1 MQTAKANSKSKQSG
15 KTAVRT
21 PAVSEAVA
29 AQAQDPVAAGS
40 PDMKP
45 AEPQATDIGAVN
57 PVAETSP
64 VEQPA
69 VHPETDVRL
78 LDLNKI
84 VNSTYNPR
92 KNFREETLLEL
103 AESIR
108 QSGVLQPICVRPRDE
123 GFEIVYGE
131 RRYWAAAMANLK
143 FIPALVRDLSDAE
156 AEDAAITE
164 NLQREDVR
172 PREEAAAYKRALQSG
187 RHTIESLVGKFGKSE
202 AYIRSRLKLCELID
216 ALAGMLDKEEI
227 SVGVATEIAKYPADI
242 QQEVY
247 NDHFAEGCYSS
258 WKTARIKEI
267 ARRLYERYMTK
278 LESYNFD
285 KTECLSCQHN
295 TANQVLFKDECTGGC
310 AGCQNRECMIRKN
323 NEFLVQKAV
332 KLLKDD
338 PRTTL
343 ATGGETP
350 AAVQEALEQE
360 GYHVEEL
367 EYSVYHYDK
376 GPQMPDAPQAEEF
389 ESEEEFSEAQEE
401 YEAEMAAFAEETQ
414 QLEFDI
420 SEGRVRKYAVIG
432 NLDIE
437 IRYEEIED
445 EEREVTVNE
454 GQDDEHKV
462 FVTVVPPSPLEGLMQ
477 QDRRNREIC
486 YEHITTDMKRV
497 FLDVKV
503 ANKPLQK
510 EEQQMFYYAVMQ
522 RVMSDSKLRQCGF
535 RPKEG
540 SYLTDREQ
548 FAAAG
553 RITVKQQA
561 ALVRA
566 FLVDYF
572 RSAAPEYGCTD
583 ETLLTGMMCRFA
595 DMNFTEQ
602 SQKVQ
607 QEYLQ
612 VYERRK
618 ARLQEQID
626 ALQAKAESEELAV
639 SMQEAPDVEPEEL
652 PDLLPDETPD
662 AEPSPEPLIIPMDP
676 DIEPDTRMPEE
687 MKAAA

>member
-1 MQTAKANSKSKQSG
+1 MQTMKSDSKSKKSG
-15 KTAVRT
+15 KGAAAAVI
-21 PAVSEAVA
+21 V
-29 AQAQDPVAAGS
+29 PVAVTPETQGQTS
-40 PDMKP
+40 
-45 AEPQATDIGAVN
+45 
-57 PVAETSP
+57 AETAATQDSGAEVQASVAPTVP
-64 VEQPA
+64 VQQEEPLVQ
-69 VHPETDVRL
+69 L

-92 KNFREETLLEL
+92 KDFREETLLEL
-103 AESIR
+103 SESIR
-108 QSGVLQPICVRPRDE
+108 QSGVLQPICVRPKDE

-131 RRYWAAAMANLK
+131 RRYWAAAMAGLK
-143 FIPALVRDLSDAE
+143 YIPALVRELTDAE

-164 NLQREDVR
+164 NLQREDVK
-172 PREEAAAYKRALQSG
+172 PREEAAAYNKAIQSG

-202 AYIRSRLKLCELID
+202 AYIRSRLKLCGLID
-216 ALAGMLDKEEI
+216 ALAEQLDKEEI
-227 SVGVATEIAKYPADI
+227 SVGVATEIAKYPAEV
-242 QQEVY
+242 QQQVFDE
-247 NDHFAEGCYSS
+247 HFAEGCYSS
-258 WKTARIKEI
+258 WKNARVKEI

-295 TANQVLFKDECTGGC
+295 TANQVLFRDECSGGC

-323 NEFLVQKAV
+323 EEFLVQKAL

-343 ATGGETP
+343 ATTGDTP
-350 AAVQEALEQE
+350 VAVLEALGKE

-367 EYSVYHYDK
+367 EYHISYYDEA
-376 GPQMPDAPQAEEF
+376 PQMPDTPQAENYV
-389 ESEEEFSEAQEE
+389 SETDFAEAQER
-401 YEAEMAAFAEETQ
+401 YEARMARFAEQTQ
-414 QLEFDI
+414 QLEFDV
-420 SEGRVRKYAVIG
+420 SEGRVRKYAVIRS
-432 NLDIE
+432 LDIE
-437 IRYEEIED
+437 FRYEELDD
-445 EEREVTVNE
+445 EEREVTVDD
-454 GQDDEHKV
+454 GQGGHTV
-462 FVTVVPPSPLEGLMQ
+462 HVTVVPPSPLEGLLQ

-535 RPKEG
+535 RPKDG

-607 QEYLQ
+607 QEYLK

-626 ALQAKAESEELAV
+626 ALHAKAEAEEMAV
-639 SMQEAPDVEPEEL
+639 SMQEVSDFEPEQQPEE
-652 PDLLPDETPD
+652 PEVQPDEIQPQLPTVIPAD
-662 AEPSPEPLIIPMDP
+662 PE
-676 DIEPDTRMPEE
+676 IEPDTRMPEE
-687 MKAAA
+687 MHMAA

>member
-1 MQTAKANSKSKQSG
+1 MQTMKSDSKSKKSG
-15 KTAVRT
+15 KGAAAAVI
-21 PAVSEAVA
+21 V
-29 AQAQDPVAAGS
+29 PVAVTPETQGQTS
-40 PDMKP
+40 
-45 AEPQATDIGAVN
+45 
-57 PVAETSP
+57 AETAATQDSGAEVQASVAPTVP
-64 VEQPA
+64 VQQEEPLVQ
-69 VHPETDVRL
+69 L

-92 KNFREETLLEL
+92 KDFREETLLEL
-103 AESIR
+103 SESIR
-108 QSGVLQPICVRPRDE
+108 QSGVLQPICVRPKDE

-131 RRYWAAAMANLK
+131 RRYWAAAMAGLK
-143 FIPALVRDLSDAE
+143 YIPALVRELTDAE

-164 NLQREDVR
+164 NLQREDVK
-172 PREEAAAYKRALQSG
+172 PREEAAAYNKAIQSG

-202 AYIRSRLKLCELID
+202 AYIRSRLKLCGLID
-216 ALAGMLDKEEI
+216 ALAEQLDKEEI
-227 SVGVATEIAKYPADI
+227 SVGVATEIAKYPAEV
-242 QQEVY
+242 QQQVFDE
-247 NDHFAEGCYSS
+247 HFAEGCYSS
-258 WKTARIKEI
+258 WKNARVKEI

-295 TANQVLFKDECTGGC
+295 TANQVLFRDECSGGC

-323 NEFLVQKAV
+323 EEFLVQKAL

-343 ATGGETP
+343 ATTGDTP
-350 AAVQEALEQE
+350 VAVLEALGKE

-367 EYSVYHYDK
+367 EYHISYYDEA
-376 GPQMPDAPQAEEF
+376 PQMPDTPQAENYV
-389 ESEEEFSEAQEE
+389 SETDFAEAQER
-401 YEAEMAAFAEETQ
+401 YEARMARFAEQTQ
-414 QLEFDI
+414 QLEFDV
-420 SEGRVRKYAVIG
+420 SEGRVRKYAVIRS
-432 NLDIE
+432 LDIE
-437 IRYEEIED
+437 FRYEELDD
-445 EEREVTVNE
+445 EEREVTVDD
-454 GQDDEHKV
+454 GQGGHTV
-462 FVTVVPPSPLEGLMQ
+462 HVTVVPPSPLEGLLQ

-535 RPKEG
+535 RPKES
-540 SYLTDREQ
+540 SYLTDSEQ

-553 RITVKQQA
+553 RITAKQQA
-561 ALVRA
+561 ALIRA
-566 FLVDYF
+566 YLVDYF
-572 RSAAPEYGCTD
+572 RSAAPEYRCTD

-595 DMNFTEQ
+595 DMNVTEQ

-607 QEYLQ
+607 QEYLK

-626 ALQAKAESEELAV
+626 ALHAKAEAEEMAV
-639 SMQEAPDVEPEEL
+639 SMQEVSDFEPEQQPEE
-652 PDLLPDETPD
+652 PEVQPDEIQPQLPTVIPAD
-662 AEPSPEPLIIPMDP
+662 PE
-676 DIEPDTRMPEE
+676 IEPDTRMPEE
-687 MKAAA
+687 MHMAA

>member
-1 MQTAKANSKSKQSG
+1 MQTMKSDSKSKKSG
-15 KTAVRT
+15 KGAAAAVI
-21 PAVSEAVA
+21 V
-29 AQAQDPVAAGS
+29 PVAVTPETQGQTS
-40 PDMKP
+40 
-45 AEPQATDIGAVN
+45 
-57 PVAETSP
+57 AETAATQDSGAEVQASVAPTVP
-64 VEQPA
+64 VQQEEPLVQ
-69 VHPETDVRL
+69 L

-92 KNFREETLLEL
+92 KDFREETLLEL
-103 AESIR
+103 SESIR
-108 QSGVLQPICVRPRDE
+108 QSGVLQPICVRPKDE

-131 RRYWAAAMANLK
+131 RRYWAAAMAGLK
-143 FIPALVRDLSDAE
+143 YIPALVRELTDAE

-164 NLQREDVR
+164 NLQREDVK
-172 PREEAAAYKRALQSG
+172 PREEAAAYNKAIQSG
-187 RHTIESLVGKFGKSE
+187 RHTIESLGGKFGKSE
-202 AYIRSRLKLCELID
+202 AYIRSRLKLCGLID
-216 ALAGMLDKEEI
+216 ALAEQLDKEEI
-227 SVGVATEIAKYPADI
+227 SVGVATEIAKYPAEV
-242 QQEVY
+242 QQQVFDE
-247 NDHFAEGCYSS
+247 HFAEGCYSS
-258 WKTARIKEI
+258 WKNARVKEI

-343 ATGGETP
+343 ATDGETP
-350 AAVQEALEQE
+350 AAVLEALEKE

-389 ESEEEFSEAQEE
+389 ESEEDFTEAKEE

-414 QLEFDI
+414 RLEFDI

-437 IRYEEIED
+437 IRYEEIGD

-486 YEHITTDMKRV
+486 YEHITTDMKQV
-497 FLDVKV
+497 FLNVKV

-535 RPKEG
+535 RPKES
-540 SYLTDREQ
+540 SYLTDSEQ

-553 RITVKQQA
+553 RITAKQQA
-561 ALVRA
+561 ALIRA
-566 FLVDYF
+566 YLVDYF
-572 RSAAPEYGCTD
+572 RSAAPEYRCTD

-607 QEYLQ
+607 QEYLK

-626 ALQAKAESEELAV
+626 ALHAKAEAEEMAV
-639 SMQEAPDVEPEEL
+639 SMQEVSDFEPEQQPEE
-652 PDLLPDETPD
+652 PEVQPDEIQPQLPTVIPAD
-662 AEPSPEPLIIPMDP
+662 PE
-676 DIEPDTRMPEE
+676 IEPDTRMPEE
-687 MKAAA
+687 MHMAA

>member
-1 MQTAKANSKSKQSG
+1 
-15 KTAVRT
+15 
-21 PAVSEAVA
+21 
-29 AQAQDPVAAGS
+29 
-40 PDMKP
+40 MKP

-131 RRYWAAAMANLK
+131 RRYWAAAMAGLQ
-143 FIPALVRDLSDAE
+143 FIPALIRELSDAE

-216 ALAGMLDKEEI
+216 ALAEMLDKEDI

-247 NDHFAEGCYSS
+247 DDHFAEGCYNS

-310 AGCQNRECMIRKN
+310 AGCQNRECMLRKN
-323 NEFLVQKAV
+323 DEFLVQKAV

-343 ATGGETP
+343 ATDGETP
-350 AAVQEALEQE
+350 AAVLEALEKE

-389 ESEEEFSEAQEE
+389 ESEEDFTEAKEE

-414 QLEFDI
+414 RLEFDI
-420 SEGRVRKYAVIG
+420 SEGRVRKYAIIG

-445 EEREVTVNE
+445 EEREV
-454 GQDDEHKV
+454 
-462 FVTVVPPSPLEGLMQ
+462 
-477 QDRRNREIC
+477 DRKS
-486 YEHITTDMKRV
+486 T
-497 FLDVKV
+497 
-503 ANKPLQK
+503 
-510 EEQQMFYYAVMQ
+510 
-522 RVMSDSKLRQCGF
+522 
-535 RPKEG
+535 
-540 SYLTDREQ
+540 
-548 FAAAG
+548 
-553 RITVKQQA
+553 
-561 ALVRA
+561 
-566 FLVDYF
+566 
-572 RSAAPEYGCTD
+572 
-583 ETLLTGMMCRFA
+583 
-595 DMNFTEQ
+595 
-602 SQKVQ
+602 
-607 QEYLQ
+607 
-612 VYERRK
+612 
-618 ARLQEQID
+618 RLN
-626 ALQAKAESEELAV
+626 S
-639 SMQEAPDVEPEEL
+639 SH
-652 PDLLPDETPD
+652 
-662 AEPSPEPLIIPMDP
+662 
-676 DIEPDTRMPEE
+676 
-687 MKAAA
+687 

>member
-64 VEQPA
+64 AEQPA
-69 VHPETDVRL
+69 AHPETDVRL

-92 KNFREETLLEL
+92 KNFREDTLLEL
-103 AESIR
+103 AESIK

-131 RRYWAAAMANLK
+131 RRYWAAAMAGLQ
-143 FIPALVRDLSDAE
+143 FIPALIRELSDAE

-216 ALAGMLDKEEI
+216 ALAEMLDKEDI

-247 NDHFAEGCYSS
+247 DDHFAEGCYNS
-258 WKTARIKEI
+258 WKTARIKDI

-295 TANQVLFKDECTGGC
+295 TANQVLFRDECAGGC

-323 NEFLVQKAV
+323 EEFLVQKAL

-343 ATGGETP
+343 ATAGDTP
-350 AAVQEALEQE
+350 VAVLEALEKE

-367 EYSVYHYDK
+367 EYYINYYDTA
-376 GPQMPDAPQAEEF
+376 PQMPDAPQAENYV
-389 ESEEEFSEAQEE
+389 SETDFAEAQER
-401 YEAEMAAFAEETQ
+401 YEARMARFAEQTQ
-414 QLEFDI
+414 QLEFNV
-420 SEGRVRKYAVIG
+420 SEGRVRKYAVIRS
-432 NLDIE
+432 LDIE
-437 IRYEEIED
+437 FRYEEIDD
-445 EEREVTVNE
+445 EEREVTVDD
-454 GQDDEHKV
+454 GQGGHTV
-462 FVTVVPPSPLEGLMQ
+462 HVTVVPPSPQEGLLQ
-477 QDRRNREIC
+477 RDRRNREIC
-486 YEHITTDMKRV
+486 YEHITADMKRL

-535 RPKEG
+535 RPKED
-540 SYLTDREQ
+540 SYLTAEEQ

-553 RITVKQQA
+553 RITAKQQA
-561 ALVRA
+561 ALIRA
-566 FLVDYF
+566 YLVDFF
-572 RSAAPEYGCTD
+572 RSAAPEYRCTD

-595 DMNFTEQ
+595 DLNFAEQ
-602 SQKVQ
+602 SKAVQ
-607 QEYLQ
+607 QQYLET
-612 VYERRK
+612 YEKRK

-626 ALQAKAESEELAV
+626 ALHAKAEAEEMAV
-639 SMQEAPDVEPEEL
+639 SMQEAPDFEPEEL

-662 AEPSPEPLIIPMDP
+662 AAPQPLIIPMDP

-687 MKAAA
+687 MKTAA

>member
-1 MQTAKANSKSKQSG
+1 MQTMKSDSKSKKSG
-15 KTAVRT
+15 KGAAAAVI
-21 PAVSEAVA
+21 V
-29 AQAQDPVAAGS
+29 PVAVTPETQGQTS
-40 PDMKP
+40 
-45 AEPQATDIGAVN
+45 
-57 PVAETSP
+57 AETAATQDSGAEVQASVAPTVP
-64 VEQPA
+64 VQQEEPLVQ
-69 VHPETDVRL
+69 L

-92 KNFREETLLEL
+92 KDFREETLLEL
-103 AESIR
+103 SESIR
-108 QSGVLQPICVRPRDE
+108 QSGVLQPICVRPKDE

-131 RRYWAAAMANLK
+131 RRYWAAAMAGLK
-143 FIPALVRDLSDAE
+143 YIPALVRELTDAE

-164 NLQREDVR
+164 NLQREDVK
-172 PREEAAAYKRALQSG
+172 PREEAAAYNKAIQSG

-202 AYIRSRLKLCELID
+202 AYIRSRLKLCGLID
-216 ALAGMLDKEEI
+216 ALAEQLDKEEI
-227 SVGVATEIAKYPADI
+227 SVGVATEIAKYPAEV
-242 QQEVY
+242 QQQVFDE
-247 NDHFAEGCYSS
+247 HFAEGCYSS
-258 WKTARIKEI
+258 WKNARVKEI

-295 TANQVLFKDECTGGC
+295 TANQVLFRDECSGGC

-323 NEFLVQKAV
+323 EEFLVQKAL

-343 ATGGETP
+343 ATTGDTP
-350 AAVQEALEQE
+350 VAVLEALGKE

-367 EYSVYHYDK
+367 EYHISYYDEA
-376 GPQMPDAPQAEEF
+376 PQMPDTPQAENYV
-389 ESEEEFSEAQEE
+389 SETDFAEAQER
-401 YEAEMAAFAEETQ
+401 YEARMARFAEQTQ
-414 QLEFDI
+414 QLEFDV
-420 SEGRVRKYAVIG
+420 SEGRVRKYAVIRS
-432 NLDIE
+432 LDIE
-437 IRYEEIED
+437 FRYEELDD
-445 EEREVTVNE
+445 EEREVTVDD
-454 GQDDEHKV
+454 GQGGHTV
-462 FVTVVPPSPLEGLMQ
+462 HVTVVPPSPLEGLLQ

-553 RITVKQQA
+553 RITAKQQA

-566 FLVDYF
+566 YLVDYF
-572 RSAAPEYGCTD
+572 RSAAPDFRCTD

-607 QEYLQ
+607 QEYLK

-626 ALQAKAESEELAV
+626 ALQAKAEAEEKVA
-639 SMQEAPDVEPEEL
+639 SMQETPDFEPEEL
-652 PDLLPDETPD
+652 PDLVPDEMPD
-662 AEPSPEPLIIPMDP
+662 AEPSPEPLIIPLDP

-687 MKAAA
+687 MKTAA

>member
-1 MQTAKANSKSKQSG
+1 MQTMKSDSKSKKSG
-15 KTAVRT
+15 KGAASAAIV
-21 PAVSEAVA
+21 PVAVA
-29 AQAQDPVAAGS
+29 PKTQEQVSAETAATQDSGIEVQASVARTA
-40 PDMKP
+40 P
-45 AEPQATDIGAVN
+45 AEQEEPMVQ
-57 PVAETSP
+57 
-64 VEQPA
+64 
-69 VHPETDVRL
+69 L

-84 VNSTYNPR
+84 VNSDYNPR
-92 KNFREETLLEL
+92 KDFREETLLEL
-103 AESIR
+103 SESIR
-108 QSGVLQPICVRPRDE
+108 QSGVLQPICVRPKDE

-131 RRYWAAAMANLK
+131 RRYWAAAMAGLK
-143 FIPALVRDLSDAE
+143 YIPALVRELTDAE

-164 NLQREDVR
+164 NLQREDVK
-172 PREEAAAYKRALQSG
+172 PREEAAAYNKAIQSG

-202 AYIRSRLKLCELID
+202 AYIRSRLKLCGLID
-216 ALAGMLDKEEI
+216 ALAAQLDKEEI
-227 SVGVATEIAKYPADI
+227 SVGVATEIAKYPAEV
-242 QQEVY
+242 QQQVFDE
-247 NDHFAEGCYSS
+247 HFAEGCYSS
-258 WKTARIKEI
+258 WKNARVKEI

-295 TANQVLFKDECTGGC
+295 TANQVLFRDECSGGC

-323 NEFLVQKAV
+323 EEFLVQKAL

-343 ATGGETP
+343 ATTGDTP
-350 AAVQEALEQE
+350 VAVLEALGKE

-367 EYSVYHYDK
+367 EYHISYYDEA
-376 GPQMPDAPQAEEF
+376 PQMPDTPQAENYV
-389 ESEEEFSEAQEE
+389 SETDFAEAQER
-401 YEAEMAAFAEETQ
+401 YEARTARFAEQTQ
-414 QLEFDI
+414 QLEFNV
-420 SEGRVRKYAVIG
+420 SEGRVRKYAVIR

-437 IRYEEIED
+437 FRYEELDD

-462 FVTVVPPSPLEGLMQ
+462 FVTVVPPSPLEGLLQ
-477 QDRRNREIC
+477 QERRNREIC

-540 SYLTDREQ
+540 SYLTDSEQ

-553 RITVKQQA
+553 RITAKQQA
-561 ALVRA
+561 ALIRA
-566 FLVDYF
+566 YLVDFF
-572 RSAAPEYGCTD
+572 RSAAPEYRCTD

-595 DMNFTEQ
+595 DLNFAEQ
-602 SQKVQ
+602 SKAVQ
-607 QEYLQ
+607 QQYLET
-612 VYERRK
+612 YEKRK

-626 ALQAKAESEELAV
+626 ALQAKAEAEEMTV
-639 SMQEAPDVEPEEL
+639 SMQEVSDFEPEQQSEEPEVQPDEIQPQEL
-652 PDLLPDETPD
+652 PTVIPAD
-662 AEPSPEPLIIPMDP
+662 PE
-676 DIEPDTRMPEE
+676 IEPDTRMPEE
-687 MKAAA
+687 MRMAA

>member
-1 MQTAKANSKSKQSG
+1 MQTMKSDSKSKKSG
-15 KTAVRT
+15 KGAAAAVI
-21 PAVSEAVA
+21 V
-29 AQAQDPVAAGS
+29 PVAVTPETQGQTS
-40 PDMKP
+40 
-45 AEPQATDIGAVN
+45 
-57 PVAETSP
+57 AETAATQDSGAEVQDSVAPTVP
-64 VEQPA
+64 VQQEEPLVQ
-69 VHPETDVRL
+69 L

-92 KNFREETLLEL
+92 KDFREETLLEL
-103 AESIR
+103 SESIR
-108 QSGVLQPICVRPRDE
+108 QSGVLQPICVRPKDE

-131 RRYWAAAMANLK
+131 RRYWAAAMAGLK
-143 FIPALVRDLSDAE
+143 YIPALVRELTDAE

-164 NLQREDVR
+164 NLQREDVK
-172 PREEAAAYKRALQSG
+172 PREEAAAYNKAIQSG

-202 AYIRSRLKLCELID
+202 AYIRSRLKLCGLID
-216 ALAGMLDKEEI
+216 ALAEQLDKEEI
-227 SVGVATEIAKYPADI
+227 SVGVATEIAKYPAEV
-242 QQEVY
+242 QQQVFDE
-247 NDHFAEGCYSS
+247 HFAEGCYSS
-258 WKTARIKEI
+258 WKNARVKEI

-295 TANQVLFKDECTGGC
+295 TANQVLFRDECSGGC

-323 NEFLVQKAV
+323 EEFLVQKAL

-343 ATGGETP
+343 ATTGDTP
-350 AAVQEALEQE
+350 VAVLEALGKE

-367 EYSVYHYDK
+367 EYHISYYDEA
-376 GPQMPDAPQAEEF
+376 PQMPDTPQAENYV
-389 ESEEEFSEAQEE
+389 SETDFAEAQER
-401 YEAEMAAFAEETQ
+401 YEARMARFAEQTQ
-414 QLEFDI
+414 QLEFDV
-420 SEGRVRKYAVIG
+420 SKGRVRKYAVIRS
-432 NLDIE
+432 LDIE
-437 IRYEEIED
+437 FRYEELDD
-445 EEREVTVNE
+445 EEREVTVDD
-454 GQDDEHKV
+454 GQGGHTV
-462 FVTVVPPSPLEGLMQ
+462 HVTVVPPSPLEGLLQ

-535 RPKEG
+535 RPKES
-540 SYLTDREQ
+540 SYLTDSEQ

-553 RITVKQQA
+553 RITAKQQA
-561 ALVRA
+561 ALIRA
-566 FLVDYF
+566 YLVDYF
-572 RSAAPEYGCTD
+572 RSAAPEYRCTD

-607 QEYLQ
+607 QEYLK

-626 ALQAKAESEELAV
+626 ALHAKAEAEEMAV
-639 SMQEAPDVEPEEL
+639 SMQEVSDFEPEQQPEE
-652 PDLLPDETPD
+652 PEVQPDEIQPQLPTVIPAD
-662 AEPSPEPLIIPMDP
+662 PE
-676 DIEPDTRMPEE
+676 IEPDTRMPEE
-687 MKAAA
+687 MHMAA

>member
-1 MQTAKANSKSKQSG
+1 MQTMKSDSKSKKSG
-15 KTAVRT
+15 KGAAAAVI
-21 PAVSEAVA
+21 V
-29 AQAQDPVAAGS
+29 PVAVTPETQGQTS
-40 PDMKP
+40 
-45 AEPQATDIGAVN
+45 
-57 PVAETSP
+57 AETAATQDSGAEVQASVAPTVP
-64 VEQPA
+64 VQQEEPLVQ
-69 VHPETDVRL
+69 L

-92 KNFREETLLEL
+92 KDFREETLLEL
-103 AESIR
+103 SESIR
-108 QSGVLQPICVRPRDE
+108 QSGVLQPICVRPKDE

-131 RRYWAAAMANLK
+131 RRYWAAAMAGLK
-143 FIPALVRDLSDAE
+143 YIPALVRELTDAE

-164 NLQREDVR
+164 NLQREDVK
-172 PREEAAAYKRALQSG
+172 PREEAAAYNKAIQSG

-202 AYIRSRLKLCELID
+202 AYIRSRLKLCGLID
-216 ALAGMLDKEEI
+216 ALAEQLDKEEI
-227 SVGVATEIAKYPADI
+227 SVGVATEIAKYPAEV
-242 QQEVY
+242 QQQVFDE
-247 NDHFAEGCYSS
+247 HFAEGCYSS
-258 WKTARIKEI
+258 WKNARVKEI

-295 TANQVLFKDECTGGC
+295 TANQVLFRDEWSGGC

-323 NEFLVQKAV
+323 EEFLVQKAL

-343 ATGGETP
+343 ATTGDTP
-350 AAVQEALEQE
+350 VAVLEALGKE

-367 EYSVYHYDK
+367 EYHISYYDEA
-376 GPQMPDAPQAEEF
+376 PQMPDTPQAENYV
-389 ESEEEFSEAQEE
+389 SETDFAEAQER
-401 YEAEMAAFAEETQ
+401 YEARMARFAEQTQ
-414 QLEFDI
+414 QLEFDV
-420 SEGRVRKYAVIG
+420 SEGRVRKYAVIRS
-432 NLDIE
+432 LDIE
-437 IRYEEIED
+437 FRYEELDD
-445 EEREVTVNE
+445 EEREVTVDD
-454 GQDDEHKV
+454 GQGGHTV
-462 FVTVVPPSPLEGLMQ
+462 HVTVVPPSPLEGLLQ

-535 RPKEG
+535 RPKES
-540 SYLTDREQ
+540 SYLTDSEQ

-553 RITVKQQA
+553 RITAKQQA
-561 ALVRA
+561 ALIRA
-566 FLVDYF
+566 YLVDYF
-572 RSAAPEYGCTD
+572 RSAAPEYRCTD

-607 QEYLQ
+607 QEYLK

-626 ALQAKAESEELAV
+626 ALHAKAEAEEMAV
-639 SMQEAPDVEPEEL
+639 SMQEVSDFEPEQQPEE
-652 PDLLPDETPD
+652 PEVQPDEIQPQLPTVIPAD
-662 AEPSPEPLIIPMDP
+662 PE
-676 DIEPDTRMPEE
+676 IEPDTRMPEE
-687 MKAAA
+687 MHMAA

>member
-64 VEQPA
+64 AEQPA
-69 VHPETDVRL
+69 AHPETDVRL

-92 KNFREETLLEL
+92 KNFREDTLLEL
-103 AESIR
+103 AESIK

-131 RRYWAAAMANLK
+131 RRYWAAAMAGLK
-143 FIPALVRDLSDAE
+143 FIPALIRELSDAE

-164 NLQREDVR
+164 
-172 PREEAAAYKRALQSG
+172 
-187 RHTIESLVGKFGKSE
+187 HTVESLVGKFGKSE

-247 NDHFAEGCYSS
+247 NDHFAEGCYNS

-343 ATGGETP
+343 ATDGETP
-350 AAVQEALEQE
+350 AAVLEALEQE

-367 EYSVYHYDK
+367 EYNAGYYDK
-376 GPQMPDAPQAEEF
+376 APQMPDVPQAENYV
-389 ESEEEFSEAQEE
+389 SEVDFAEAQERHE
-401 YEAEMAAFAEETQ
+401 IRMIRFTEQTQ

-437 IRYEEIED
+437 IRYEEIGD

-462 FVTVVPPSPLEGLMQ
+462 FVTVVPPSPLEGLLQ
-477 QDRRNREIC
+477 QERRYREIC

-553 RITVKQQA
+553 RITAKQQA

-566 FLVDYF
+566 YLVDYF
-572 RSAAPEYGCTD
+572 RSAAPDFRCTD

-607 QEYLQ
+607 QEYLK

-626 ALQAKAESEELAV
+626 ALQAKAEAEEKVA
-639 SMQEAPDVEPEEL
+639 SMQETPDFEPEEL
-652 PDLLPDETPD
+652 PDLVPDEMPD
-662 AEPSPEPLIIPMDP
+662 AEPSPEPLIIPLDP

-687 MKAAA
+687 MKTAA

>member
-1 MQTAKANSKSKQSG
+1 M
-15 KTAVRT
+15 
-21 PAVSEAVA
+21 
-29 AQAQDPVAAGS
+29 
-40 PDMKP
+40 
-45 AEPQATDIGAVN
+45 
-57 PVAETSP
+57 
-64 VEQPA
+64 
-69 VHPETDVRL
+69 
-78 LDLNKI
+78 
-84 VNSTYNPR
+84 
-92 KNFREETLLEL
+92 
-103 AESIR
+103 
-108 QSGVLQPICVRPRDE
+108 
-123 GFEIVYGE
+123 
-131 RRYWAAAMANLK
+131 
-143 FIPALVRDLSDAE
+143 RDLSDAE

-216 ALAGMLDKEEI
+216 ALAEMLDREDI

-247 NDHFAEGCYSS
+247 DEHFAEGCYNS

-338 PRTTL
+338 PHTTL
-343 ATGGETP
+343 ATDGETP
-350 AAVQEALEQE
+350 AAVLEALEKE

-389 ESEEEFSEAQEE
+389 ESEEDFTEAKEE

-414 QLEFDI
+414 RLEFDI
-420 SEGRVRKYAVIG
+420 SEGRVRKYAIIG

-477 QDRRNREIC
+477 QERRNREIC
-486 YEHITTDMKRV
+486 YEHITTDMKQCLSRCEGCEQA
-497 FLDVKV
+497 LAERGAADV
-503 ANKPLQK
+503 L
-510 EEQQMFYYAVMQ
+510 
-522 RVMSDSKLRQCGF
+522 LR
-535 RPKEG
+535 R
-540 SYLTDREQ
+540 D
-548 FAAAG
+548 AARNERLETPSVRFPTQG
-553 RITVKQQA
+553 R
-561 ALVRA
+561 
-566 FLVDYF
+566 
-572 RSAAPEYGCTD
+572 
-583 ETLLTGMMCRFA
+583 
-595 DMNFTEQ
+595 
-602 SQKVQ
+602 
-607 QEYLQ
+607 
-612 VYERRK
+612 
-618 ARLQEQID
+618 
-626 ALQAKAESEELAV
+626 
-639 SMQEAPDVEPEEL
+639 
-652 PDLLPDETPD
+652 LLPDRPGAVCRGGTHYGQAAGCVGSRVSGGLLPIGSSGVWMYGRNAPD
-662 AEPSPEPLIIPMDP
+662 GNDVPLCGSELLGAEPEGAAGVSESLRASQSPSSGTD
-676 DIEPDTRMPEE
+676 RRFAG
-687 MKAAA
+687 KS

>member
-15 KTAVRT
+15 KSAVRT

-310 AGCQNRECMIRKN
+310 AGCKN

-343 ATGGETP
+343 ATDGETP
-350 AAVQEALEQE
+350 AAVLEALEKE

-367 EYSVYHYDK
+367 EYETYYYDEA
-376 GPQMPDAPQAEEF
+376 PRIPDAPQAEAF
-389 ESEEEFSEAQEE
+389 ESEEDFARAQER
-401 YEAEMAAFAEETQ
+401 YEARMARFTEQTQ

-420 SEGRVRKYAVIG
+420 SEGRVRKYAIIG

-437 IRYEEIED
+437 LRYEEIED

-462 FVTVVPPSPLEGLMQ
+462 FVTVVPPSPLEGLFQ
-477 QDRRNREIC
+477 QERRYREIC

-540 SYLTDREQ
+540 SYLTDEEQ

-553 RITVKQQA
+553 RITAKQQA
-561 ALVRA
+561 ALIRA

-572 RSAAPEYGCTD
+572 RSAAPDFRCTD

-595 DMNFTEQ
+595 DMNFAEQ

-607 QEYLQ
+607 QEYLK

-626 ALQAKAESEELAV
+626 ALQAKAEAEAQAV
-639 SMQEAPDVEPEEL
+639 SMLEAPDFEPEEL

-662 AEPSPEPLIIPMDP
+662 AEPEPLIIPMDP
-676 DIEPDTRMPEE
+676 DIEPDTRVPEE
-687 MKAAA
+687 MKTAA

>member
-1 MQTAKANSKSKQSG
+1 MQTMKSDSKSKKSG
-15 KTAVRT
+15 KGAAAAVI
-21 PAVSEAVA
+21 A
-29 AQAQDPVAAGS
+29 PVAVTPEAQEQIS
-40 PDMKP
+40 
-45 AEPQATDIGAVN
+45 
-57 PVAETSP
+57 AETAATQDSGAEVQASVAP
-64 VEQPA
+64 TAPA
-69 VHPETDVRL
+69 KPEEPMVQL

-84 VNSTYNPR
+84 VNSDYNPR
-92 KNFREETLLEL
+92 KDFREETLQEL
-103 AESIR
+103 SESIR
-108 QSGVLQPICVRPRDE
+108 QSGVLQPICVRPKDE

-131 RRYWAAAMANLK
+131 RRYWAAALAGLK
-143 FIPALVRDLSDAE
+143 YIPALVRDLTDAE

-164 NLQREDVR
+164 NLQREDVK
-172 PREEAAAYKRALQSG
+172 PREEAAAYNKAIQSG

-202 AYIRSRLKLCELID
+202 AYIRSRLKLCGLID
-216 ALAGMLDKEEI
+216 ALAAQLDKEEI
-227 SVGVATEIAKYPADI
+227 SVGVATEIAKYPAEV
-242 QQEVY
+242 QQQVFDE
-247 NDHFAEGCYSS
+247 HFAEGCYSS
-258 WKTARIKEI
+258 WKNARVKEI

-295 TANQVLFKDECTGGC
+295 TANQVLFRDECSGGC

-323 NEFLVQKAV
+323 EEFLVQKAL

-343 ATGGETP
+343 ATTGDTP
-350 AAVQEALEQE
+350 VAVLEALGKE

-367 EYSVYHYDK
+367 EYHISYYDEA
-376 GPQMPDAPQAEEF
+376 PQMPDTPQAENYV
-389 ESEEEFSEAQEE
+389 SETDFAEAQER
-401 YEAEMAAFAEETQ
+401 YEARTARFAEQTQ
-414 QLEFDI
+414 QLEFNV
-420 SEGRVRKYAVIG
+420 SEGRVRKYAVIR

-437 IRYEEIED
+437 FRYEELDD

-462 FVTVVPPSPLEGLMQ
+462 FVTVVPPSPLEGLLQ
-477 QDRRNREIC
+477 QERRNREIC

-540 SYLTDREQ
+540 SYLTDSEQ

-553 RITVKQQA
+553 RITAKQQA
-561 ALVRA
+561 ALIRA
-566 FLVDYF
+566 YLVDFF
-572 RSAAPEYGCTD
+572 RSAAPEYRCTD

-595 DMNFTEQ
+595 DLNFAEQ
-602 SQKVQ
+602 SKAVQ
-607 QEYLQ
+607 QQYLET
-612 VYERRK
+612 YEKRK

-626 ALQAKAESEELAV
+626 ALQAKAEAEEMTV
-639 SMQEAPDVEPEEL
+639 SMQEVPDFEPEQQSEEPEVQPDEIQPQEL
-652 PDLLPDETPD
+652 PTVIPAD
-662 AEPSPEPLIIPMDP
+662 PE
-676 DIEPDTRMPEE
+676 IEPDTRMPEE
-687 MKAAA
+687 MRMAA

>member
-1 MQTAKANSKSKQSG
+1 MQTMKSDSKSKKSG
-15 KTAVRT
+15 KGAAAAVI
-21 PAVSEAVA
+21 V
-29 AQAQDPVAAGS
+29 PVAVTPETQGQTS
-40 PDMKP
+40 
-45 AEPQATDIGAVN
+45 
-57 PVAETSP
+57 AETAATQDSGAEVQASVAPTVP
-64 VEQPA
+64 VQQEEPLVQ
-69 VHPETDVRL
+69 L

-92 KNFREETLLEL
+92 KDFREETLLEL
-103 AESIR
+103 SESIR
-108 QSGVLQPICVRPRDE
+108 QSGVLQPICVRPKDE

-131 RRYWAAAMANLK
+131 RRYWAAAMAGLK
-143 FIPALVRDLSDAE
+143 YIPALVRELTDAE

-164 NLQREDVR
+164 NLQREDVK
-172 PREEAAAYKRALQSG
+172 PREEAAAYNKAIQSG

-202 AYIRSRLKLCELID
+202 AYIRSRLKLCGLID
-216 ALAGMLDKEEI
+216 ALAEQLDKEEI
-227 SVGVATEIAKYPADI
+227 SVGVATEIAKYPAEV
-242 QQEVY
+242 QQQVFDE
-247 NDHFAEGCYSS
+247 HFAEGCYSS
-258 WKTARIKEI
+258 WKNARVKEI

-295 TANQVLFKDECTGGC
+295 TANQVLFRDECSGGC

-323 NEFLVQKAV
+323 EEFLVQKAL

-343 ATGGETP
+343 ATTGDTP
-350 AAVQEALEQE
+350 VAVLEALGKE

-367 EYSVYHYDK
+367 EYHISYYDEA
-376 GPQMPDAPQAEEF
+376 PQMPDTPQAENYV
-389 ESEEEFSEAQEE
+389 SETDFAEAQER
-401 YEAEMAAFAEETQ
+401 YEARMARFAEQTQ
-414 QLEFDI
+414 QLEFDV
-420 SEGRVRKYAVIG
+420 SEGRVRKYAVIRS
-432 NLDIE
+432 LDIE
-437 IRYEEIED
+437 FRYEELDD
-445 EEREVTVNE
+445 EEREVTVDD
-454 GQDDEHKV
+454 GQGGHTV
-462 FVTVVPPSPLEGLMQ
+462 HVTVVPPSPLEGLLQ

-553 RITVKQQA
+553 RITAKQQA

-607 QEYLQ
+607 QEYLK

-626 ALQAKAESEELAV
+626 ALHAKAEAEEMAV
-639 SMQEAPDVEPEEL
+639 SMQEVSDFEPEQQPEE
-652 PDLLPDETPD
+652 PEVQPDEIQPQLPTVIPAD
-662 AEPSPEPLIIPMDP
+662 PE
-676 DIEPDTRMPEE
+676 IEPDTRMPEE
-687 MKAAA
+687 MHMAA

>member
-1 MQTAKANSKSKQSG
+1 MQTMKSNSKSKKSG
-15 KTAVRT
+15 KGAAAAAIVPVTVAPETQEPASAETAVTQDSGAEVQT
-21 PAVSEAVA
+21 PITQTV
-29 AQAQDPVAAGS
+29 PVQQE
-40 PDMKP
+40 
-45 AEPQATDIGAVN
+45 EPQV
-57 PVAETSP
+57 
-64 VEQPA
+64 Q
-69 VHPETDVRL
+69 L

-92 KNFREETLLEL
+92 KDFREETLLEL
-103 AESIR
+103 SESIR
-108 QSGVLQPICVRPRDE
+108 QSGVLQPICVRPKDE

-131 RRYWAAAMANLK
+131 RRYWASAMAGLK
-143 FIPALVRDLSDAE
+143 YIPALVRELTDAE

-164 NLQREDVR
+164 NLQREDVK
-172 PREEAAAYKRALQSG
+172 PREEAAAYNKAIQSG

-216 ALAGMLDKEEI
+216 ALAAQLDKEEI
-227 SVGVATEIAKYPADI
+227 SVGVATEIAKYPVEV
-242 QQEVY
+242 QQQVFDE
-247 NDHFAEGCYSS
+247 HFAEGCYSS
-258 WKTARIKEI
+258 WTNVRVKEI

-295 TANQVLFKDECTGGC
+295 TANQVLFRDECSGGC

-323 NEFLVQKAV
+323 EEFLVQKAL

-338 PRTTL
+338 PRITL
-343 ATGGETP
+343 ATAGDTP
-350 AAVQEALEQE
+350 AAVLEALEKE
-360 GYHVEEL
+360 GYRVEEL
-367 EYSVYHYDK
+367 EHYLSYYDTAPEMPEE
-376 GPQMPDAPQAEEF
+376 PQTGEY
-389 ESEEEFSEAQEE
+389 ESEEDFVEARQEFEAD
-401 YEAEMAAFAEETQ
+401 MADFAEETQ
-414 QLEFDI
+414 QLEFYI
-420 SEGRVRKYAVIG
+420 SEGRVRKYAVIRS
-432 NLDIE
+432 LDIE
-437 IRYEEIED
+437 FRYEEIDD
-445 EEREVTVNE
+445 EEREVTVDD
-454 GQDDEHKV
+454 GQGGHTV
-462 FVTVVPPSPLEGLMQ
+462 HVTVVPPSPLEGLLQ

-497 FLDVKV
+497 LLDVKV

-522 RVMSDSKLRQCGF
+522 RVMGDSKLRQCGF

-540 SYLTDREQ
+540 SCLTDREQ

-561 ALVRA
+561 ALIRA

-602 SQKVQ
+602 SQAVQ
-607 QEYLQ
+607 QEYLK

-626 ALQAKAESEELAV
+626 ALHAKAEAEEKAA
-639 SMQEAPDVEPEEL
+639 SMQQTPDFEPEEL
-652 PDLLPDETPD
+652 PDLLPDQMP
-662 AEPSPEPLIIPMDP
+662 ASEPQPEPLIIPMDP
-676 DIEPDTRMPEE
+676 DIEPDTWMPGE
-687 MKAAA
+687 MKTAA

>member
-64 VEQPA
+64 AEQPA

-92 KNFREETLLEL
+92 KNFREDTLLEL

-187 RHTIESLVGKFGKSE
+187 RHTVESLVGKFGKSE

-247 NDHFAEGCYSS
+247 NDHFAEGCYNS

-343 ATGGETP
+343 ATDGETP
-350 AAVQEALEQE
+350 AAVLEALEQE

-367 EYSVYHYDK
+367 EYNAGYYDK
-376 GPQMPDAPQAEEF
+376 APQMPDVPQAENYV
-389 ESEEEFSEAQEE
+389 SEVDFAEAQERHE
-401 YEAEMAAFAEETQ
+401 IRMIRFTEQTQ

-437 IRYEEIED
+437 IRYEEIGD

-462 FVTVVPPSPLEGLMQ
+462 FVTVVPPSPLEGLLQ
-477 QDRRNREIC
+477 QERRYREIC
-486 YEHITTDMKRV
+486 YEHITTDMKQV

-535 RPKEG
+535 RPKES
-540 SYLTDREQ
+540 SYLTDSEQ

-553 RITVKQQA
+553 RITAKQQA
-561 ALVRA
+561 ALIRA
-566 FLVDYF
+566 YLVDYF
-572 RSAAPEYGCTD
+572 RSAAPEYRCTD

-607 QEYLQ
+607 QEYLK

-626 ALQAKAESEELAV
+626 ALHAKAEAEEMAV
-639 SMQEAPDVEPEEL
+639 SMQEVSDFEPEQQPEE
-652 PDLLPDETPD
+652 PEVQPDEIQPQLPTVIPAD
-662 AEPSPEPLIIPMDP
+662 PE
-676 DIEPDTRMPEE
+676 IEPDTRMPEE
-687 MKAAA
+687 MHMAA

>member
-1 MQTAKANSKSKQSG
+1 MQTMKSDSKSKKSG
-15 KTAVRT
+15 KGAAAAVI
-21 PAVSEAVA
+21 V
-29 AQAQDPVAAGS
+29 PVAVTPETQGQTS
-40 PDMKP
+40 
-45 AEPQATDIGAVN
+45 
-57 PVAETSP
+57 AETAATQDSGAEVQASVAPTVP
-64 VEQPA
+64 VQQEEPLVQ
-69 VHPETDVRL
+69 L

-92 KNFREETLLEL
+92 KDFREETLLEL
-103 AESIR
+103 SESIR
-108 QSGVLQPICVRPRDE
+108 QSGVLQPICVRPKDE

-131 RRYWAAAMANLK
+131 RRYWAAAMAGLK
-143 FIPALVRDLSDAE
+143 YIPALVRELTDAE

-164 NLQREDVR
+164 NLQREDVK
-172 PREEAAAYKRALQSG
+172 PREEAAAYNKAIQSG

-202 AYIRSRLKLCELID
+202 AYIRSRLKLCGLID
-216 ALAGMLDKEEI
+216 ALAEQLDKEEI
-227 SVGVATEIAKYPADI
+227 SVGVATEIAKYPAEV
-242 QQEVY
+242 QQQVFDE
-247 NDHFAEGCYSS
+247 HFAEGCYSS
-258 WKTARIKEI
+258 WKNARVKEI

-310 AGCQNRECMIRKN
+310 AGCQNRECMLRKN
-323 NEFLVQKAV
+323 DEFLVQKAV

-343 ATGGETP
+343 ATDGETP
-350 AAVQEALEQE
+350 AAVLEALEKE

-437 IRYEEIED
+437 FRYEEIED
-445 EEREVTVNE
+445 EEREMTVNE

-462 FVTVVPPSPLEGLMQ
+462 FVTVVPPSPLEGLLQ
-477 QDRRNREIC
+477 QERRYREIC

-535 RPKEG
+535 RPKES
-540 SYLTDREQ
+540 SYLTDSEQ

-553 RITVKQQA
+553 RITAKQQA
-561 ALVRA
+561 ALIRA
-566 FLVDYF
+566 YLVDYF
-572 RSAAPEYGCTD
+572 RSAAPEYRCTD

-607 QEYLQ
+607 QEYLK

-626 ALQAKAESEELAV
+626 ALHAKAEAEEMAV
-639 SMQEAPDVEPEEL
+639 SMQEVSDFEPEQQPEE
-652 PDLLPDETPD
+652 PEVQPDEIQPQLPTVIPAD
-662 AEPSPEPLIIPMDP
+662 PE
-676 DIEPDTRMPEE
+676 IEPDTRMPEE
-687 MKAAA
+687 MHMAA

>member
-1 MQTAKANSKSKQSG
+1 MQTMKSDSKSKKSG
-15 KTAVRT
+15 KGAAAAVI
-21 PAVSEAVA
+21 V
-29 AQAQDPVAAGS
+29 PVAVTPETQGQTS
-40 PDMKP
+40 
-45 AEPQATDIGAVN
+45 
-57 PVAETSP
+57 AETAATQDSGAEVQASVAPTVP
-64 VEQPA
+64 VQQEEPLVQ
-69 VHPETDVRL
+69 L

-92 KNFREETLLEL
+92 KDFREETLLEL
-103 AESIR
+103 SESIR
-108 QSGVLQPICVRPRDE
+108 QSGVLQPICVRPKDE

-131 RRYWAAAMANLK
+131 RRYWAAAMAGLK
-143 FIPALVRDLSDAE
+143 YIPALVRELTDAE

-164 NLQREDVR
+164 NLQREDVK
-172 PREEAAAYKRALQSG
+172 PREEAAAYNKAIQSG

-202 AYIRSRLKLCELID
+202 AYIRSRLKLCGLID
-216 ALAGMLDKEEI
+216 ALAEQLDKEEI
-227 SVGVATEIAKYPADI
+227 SVGVATEIAKYPAEV
-242 QQEVY
+242 QQQVFDE
-247 NDHFAEGCYSS
+247 HFAEGCYSS
-258 WKTARIKEI
+258 WKNARVKEI

-295 TANQVLFKDECTGGC
+295 TANQVLFRDECSGGC

-323 NEFLVQKAV
+323 EEFLVQKAL

-343 ATGGETP
+343 ATTGDTP
-350 AAVQEALEQE
+350 VAVLEALGKE

-367 EYSVYHYDK
+367 EYHISYYDEA
-376 GPQMPDAPQAEEF
+376 PQMPDTPQAENYV
-389 ESEEEFSEAQEE
+389 SETDFAEAQER
-401 YEAEMAAFAEETQ
+401 YEARMARFAEQTQ
-414 QLEFDI
+414 QLEFDV
-420 SEGRVRKYAVIG
+420 SEGRVRKYAVIRS
-432 NLDIE
+432 LDIE
-437 IRYEEIED
+437 FRYEELDD
-445 EEREVTVNE
+445 EEREVTVDD
-454 GQDDEHKV
+454 GQGGHTV
-462 FVTVVPPSPLEGLMQ
+462 HVTVVPPSPLEGLLQ

-535 RPKEG
+535 RPKES
-540 SYLTDREQ
+540 SYLTDSEQ

-553 RITVKQQA
+553 RITAKQQA
-561 ALVRA
+561 ALIRA
-566 FLVDYF
+566 YLVDYF
-572 RSAAPEYGCTD
+572 RSAAPEYRCTD

-607 QEYLQ
+607 QEYLK

-618 ARLQEQID
+618 ARLQAQID
-626 ALQAKAESEELAV
+626 ALHAKAEAEEMAV
-639 SMQEAPDVEPEEL
+639 SMQEVSDFEPEQQPEE
-652 PDLLPDETPD
+652 PEVQPDEIQPQLPTVIPAD
-662 AEPSPEPLIIPMDP
+662 PE
-676 DIEPDTRMPEE
+676 IEPDTRMPEE
-687 MKAAA
+687 MHMAA

>member
-1 MQTAKANSKSKQSG
+1 MQTMKSDSKSKKSG
-15 KTAVRT
+15 KG
-21 PAVSEAVA
+21 A
-29 AQAQDPVAAGS
+29 AAAAIVPVAAT
-40 PDMKP
+40 PKTQ
-45 AEPQATDIGAVN
+45 EQAT
-57 PVAETSP
+57 AETAATQDSSAEVQTPITQTVP
-64 VEQPA
+64 VQQEEPLVQ
-69 VHPETDVRL
+69 L

-92 KNFREETLLEL
+92 KDFREETLLEL
-103 AESIR
+103 SESIR
-108 QSGVLQPICVRPRDE
+108 QSGVLQPICVRPKDE

-131 RRYWAAAMANLK
+131 RRYWAAAMAGLNY
-143 FIPALVRDLSDAE
+143 IPALVRDLTDAE

-164 NLQREDVR
+164 NLQREDVK
-172 PREEAAAYKRALQSG
+172 PREEAAAYNKAIQSG
-187 RHTIESLVGKFGKSE
+187 RHTIESLVCKFGKSE

-216 ALAGMLDKEEI
+216 ALAEMLDKEDI
-227 SVGVATEIAKYPADI
+227 SVGVAAEIAKYPAEI

-247 NDHFAEGCYSS
+247 NDHFAEGCYNS

-295 TANQVLFKDECTGGC
+295 TANQVLFKDECAGGC

-343 ATGGETP
+343 ATDGETP
-350 AAVQEALEQE
+350 AAVLEALEQE

-367 EYSVYHYDK
+367 EYNAGYYDK
-376 GPQMPDAPQAEEF
+376 APQMPDVPQAENYV
-389 ESEEEFSEAQEE
+389 SEVDFAEAQERHE
-401 YEAEMAAFAEETQ
+401 IRMIRFTEQTQ

-420 SEGRVRKYAVIG
+420 SEGRVRKYAIIG

-553 RITVKQQA
+553 RITAKQQA

-566 FLVDYF
+566 YLVDYF
-572 RSAAPEYGCTD
+572 RSAAPDFRCTD

>member
-1 MQTAKANSKSKQSG
+1 MQTMKSNSKSKKSG
-15 KTAVRT
+15 KGA
-21 PAVSEAVA
+21 AVA
-29 AQAQDPVAAGS
+29 AIVPVAVA
-40 PDMKP
+40 P
-45 AEPQATDIGAVN
+45 ETQEQAS
-57 PVAETSP
+57 AETAATQDSG
-64 VEQPA
+64 VEVQASVAPTA
-69 VHPETDVRL
+69 AARQEGALVQL

-92 KNFREETLLEL
+92 KDFREETLLEL
-103 AESIR
+103 SESIR
-108 QSGVLQPICVRPRDE
+108 QSGVLQPICVRPKDE

-131 RRYWAAAMANLK
+131 RRYWAAAMAGLK
-143 FIPALVRDLSDAE
+143 YIPALVRELTDAE

-164 NLQREDVR
+164 NLQREDVK
-172 PREEAAAYKRALQSG
+172 PREEAAAYNKAIQSG

-216 ALAGMLDKEEI
+216 ALAAQLDKEEI
-227 SVGVATEIAKYPADI
+227 SVGVATEIAKYPAEV
-242 QQEVY
+242 QQQVFEE
-247 NDHFAEGCYSS
+247 HFAEGCYSS
-258 WKTARIKEI
+258 WTNVRVREI

-295 TANQVLFKDECTGGC
+295 TANQVLFRDECSGGC

-323 NEFLVQKAV
+323 EEFLAQKAL

-338 PRTTL
+338 PRITL
-343 ATGGETP
+343 ATAGDTP
-350 AAVQEALEQE
+350 VAVLEALEKE

-367 EYSVYHYDK
+367 EYHISYYDK
-376 GPQMPDAPQAEEF
+376 APQMPEEPQAENYV
-389 ESEEEFSEAQEE
+389 SEKDFAEAQER
-401 YEAEMAAFAEETQ
+401 YEARMARFAEQTQ
-414 QLEFDI
+414 QLEFDV
-420 SEGRVRKYAVIG
+420 SEGRVRKYAVIRS
-432 NLDIE
+432 LDIE
-437 IRYEEIED
+437 FRYEELDD
-445 EEREVTVNE
+445 EEREVTVDD
-454 GQDDEHKV
+454 GQGGHTV
-462 FVTVVPPSPLEGLMQ
+462 HVTVVPPSPLEGLLQ

-497 FLDVKV
+497 LLDVKV

-522 RVMSDSKLRQCGF
+522 RVMGDSKLRQCGF

-540 SYLTDREQ
+540 SCLTDREQ

-561 ALVRA
+561 ALIRA

-602 SQKVQ
+602 SQAVQ
-607 QEYLQ
+607 QEYLK

-626 ALQAKAESEELAV
+626 ALHAKAEAEEKTA
-639 SMQEAPDVEPEEL
+639 SMQQTPDFEPEEL
-652 PDLLPDETPD
+652 PDLLPDQMP
-662 AEPSPEPLIIPMDP
+662 ASEPQPEPLIIPMDP
-676 DIEPDTRMPEE
+676 DIEPDTWMPGE
-687 MKAAA
+687 MKTAA

>member
-1 MQTAKANSKSKQSG
+1 MQTMKSDSKSKKSG
-15 KTAVRT
+15 KGAAAAVI
-21 PAVSEAVA
+21 V
-29 AQAQDPVAAGS
+29 PVAVTPETQGQTS
-40 PDMKP
+40 
-45 AEPQATDIGAVN
+45 
-57 PVAETSP
+57 AETAATQDSGAEVQASVAPTVP
-64 VEQPA
+64 VQQEEPLVQ
-69 VHPETDVRL
+69 L

-92 KNFREETLLEL
+92 KDFREETLLEL
-103 AESIR
+103 SESIR
-108 QSGVLQPICVRPRDE
+108 QSGVLQPICVRPKDE

-131 RRYWAAAMANLK
+131 RRYWAAAMAGLK
-143 FIPALVRDLSDAE
+143 YIPALVRELTDAE

-164 NLQREDVR
+164 NLQREDVK
-172 PREEAAAYKRALQSG
+172 PREEAAAYNKAIQSG

-202 AYIRSRLKLCELID
+202 AYIRSRLKLCGLID
-216 ALAGMLDKEEI
+216 ALAEQLDKEEI
-227 SVGVATEIAKYPADI
+227 SVGVATEIAKYPAEV
-242 QQEVY
+242 QQQVFDE
-247 NDHFAEGCYSS
+247 HFAEGCYSS
-258 WKTARIKEI
+258 WKNARVKEI

-295 TANQVLFKDECTGGC
+295 TANQVLFRDECSGGC

-323 NEFLVQKAV
+323 EEFLVQKAL

-343 ATGGETP
+343 ATTGDTP
-350 AAVQEALEQE
+350 VAVLEALGKE

-367 EYSVYHYDK
+367 EYHISYYDEA
-376 GPQMPDAPQAEEF
+376 PQMPDTPQAENYV
-389 ESEEEFSEAQEE
+389 SETDFAEAQER
-401 YEAEMAAFAEETQ
+401 YEARMARFAEQTQ
-414 QLEFDI
+414 QLEFDV
-420 SEGRVRKYAVIG
+420 SEGRVRKYAVIRS
-432 NLDIE
+432 LDIE
-437 IRYEEIED
+437 FRYEELDD
-445 EEREVTVNE
+445 EEREVTVDD
-454 GQDDEHKV
+454 GQGGHTV
-462 FVTVVPPSPLEGLMQ
+462 HVTVVPPSPLEGLLQ

-607 QEYLQ
+607 QEYLK

-626 ALQAKAESEELAV
+626 ALHAKAEAEEMAV
-639 SMQEAPDVEPEEL
+639 SMQEVSDFEPEQQPEE
-652 PDLLPDETPD
+652 PEVQPDEIQPQLPTVIPAD
-662 AEPSPEPLIIPMDP
+662 PE
-676 DIEPDTRMPEE
+676 IEPDTRMPEE
-687 MKAAA
+687 MHMAA

>member
-1 MQTAKANSKSKQSG
+1 
-15 KTAVRT
+15 
-21 PAVSEAVA
+21 
-29 AQAQDPVAAGS
+29 
-40 PDMKP
+40 
-45 AEPQATDIGAVN
+45 
-57 PVAETSP
+57 
-64 VEQPA
+64 
-69 VHPETDVRL
+69 
-78 LDLNKI
+78 
-84 VNSTYNPR
+84 
-92 KNFREETLLEL
+92 
-103 AESIR
+103 
-108 QSGVLQPICVRPRDE
+108 
-123 GFEIVYGE
+123 
-131 RRYWAAAMANLK
+131 
-143 FIPALVRDLSDAE
+143 
-156 AEDAAITE
+156 
-164 NLQREDVR
+164 
-172 PREEAAAYKRALQSG
+172 
-187 RHTIESLVGKFGKSE
+187 
-202 AYIRSRLKLCELID
+202 
-216 ALAGMLDKEEI
+216 
-227 SVGVATEIAKYPADI
+227 
-242 QQEVY
+242 
-247 NDHFAEGCYSS
+247 
-258 WKTARIKEI
+258 
-267 ARRLYERYMTK
+267 MTK

-343 ATGGETP
+343 ATDGETP
-350 AAVQEALEQE
+350 AAVLEALEKE

-437 IRYEEIED
+437 FRYEEIED
-445 EEREVTVNE
+445 EEREMTVNE

-486 YEHITTDMKRV
+486 YEHITTDMKQV
-497 FLDVKV
+497 FLNVKV

-553 RITVKQQA
+553 RITAKQQA

-566 FLVDYF
+566 YLVDYF

-595 DMNFTEQ
+595 DLNFSEQ

-607 QEYLQ
+607 QEYLK

-626 ALQAKAESEELAV
+626 ALQAKAEAEEMAV
-639 SMQEAPDVEPEEL
+639 SMQEAPDAEPEMPE
-652 PDLLPDETPD
+652 LLPDETP
-662 AEPSPEPLIIPMDP
+662 AIEPTPEPLIIPMDP

-687 MKAAA
+687 MKTAA

>member
-1 MQTAKANSKSKQSG
+1 MQTMKSNSKSKKSG
-15 KTAVRT
+15 KC
-21 PAVSEAVA
+21 VA
-29 AQAQDPVAAGS
+29 AAAIVQGTVTPKTQEQAS
-40 PDMKP
+40 
-45 AEPQATDIGAVN
+45 
-57 PVAETSP
+57 AETATTQDSGAEVQASVVPTVP
-64 VEQPA
+64 VQQEEPLVQ
-69 VHPETDVRL
+69 L

-92 KNFREETLLEL
+92 KDFREETLLEL
-103 AESIR
+103 SESIR
-108 QSGVLQPICVRPRDE
+108 QSGVLQPICVRPKDE

-131 RRYWAAAMANLK
+131 RRYWAAAMAGLK
-143 FIPALVRDLSDAE
+143 YIPALVRELTDAE

-164 NLQREDVR
+164 NLQREDVK
-172 PREEAAAYKRALQSG
+172 PREEAAAYNKAIQSG

-202 AYIRSRLKLCELID
+202 AYIRSRLKLCGLID
-216 ALAGMLDKEEI
+216 ALAEQLDKEEI
-227 SVGVATEIAKYPADI
+227 SVGVATEIAKYPAEV
-242 QQEVY
+242 QQQVFDE
-247 NDHFAEGCYSS
+247 HFAEGCYSS
-258 WKTARIKEI
+258 WKNARVKEI

-295 TANQVLFKDECTGGC
+295 TANQVLFRDECSGGC

-323 NEFLVQKAV
+323 EEFLVQKAL

-343 ATGGETP
+343 ATAGDTP
-350 AAVQEALEQE
+350 VAVLEALEKE

-367 EYSVYHYDK
+367 EYYINYYDK
-376 GPQMPDAPQAEEF
+376 APQMPNAPQAENYV
-389 ESEEEFSEAQEE
+389 SETDFTEAQER
-401 YEAEMAAFAEETQ
+401 YEARMARFAEQTQ
-414 QLEFDI
+414 QLEFNV
-420 SEGRVRKYAVIG
+420 SEGRVRKYAVIRS
-432 NLDIE
+432 LDIE
-437 IRYEEIED
+437 FRYEELDD
-445 EEREVTVNE
+445 EEREVTVDD
-454 GQDDEHKV
+454 GQGGHTV
-462 FVTVVPPSPLEGLMQ
+462 HVTVVPPSPLEGLLQ

-553 RITVKQQA
+553 RITAKQQA
-561 ALVRA
+561 ALIRA
-566 FLVDYF
+566 YLVDFF
-572 RSAAPEYGCTD
+572 RSAAPEYRCTD

-595 DMNFTEQ
+595 DLNFAEQ
-602 SQKVQ
+602 SEAVQ
-607 QEYLQ
+607 QQYLET
-612 VYERRK
+612 YEKRK

-626 ALQAKAESEELAV
+626 ALHAKAEAEELAV
-639 SMQEAPDVEPEEL
+639 SIQEAPDFEPEKL
-652 PDLLPDETPD
+652 PDLQPDETPD
-662 AEPSPEPLIIPMDP
+662 AAPQPLIIPIDP
-676 DIEPDTRMPEE
+676 EIEPDTRIPEE
-687 MKAAA
+687 MKMAA

>member
-1 MQTAKANSKSKQSG
+1 MQTTKMNTQSKKRGKNANR
-15 KTAVRT
+15 KTAV
-21 PAVSEAVA
+21 PDIAGQEARDA
-29 AQAQDPVAAGS
+29 AR
-40 PDMKP
+40 
-45 AEPQATDIGAVN
+45 AEIPEEAPIESQKTADEECPFID
-57 PVAETSP
+57 
-64 VEQPA
+64 QPA

-92 KNFREETLLEL
+92 KNFRDETLLEL
-103 AESIR
+103 AESIK

-131 RRYWAAAMANLK
+131 RRYWAAAMAGLK

-216 ALAGMLDKEEI
+216 ALAGMLDKEDI

-247 NDHFAEGCYSS
+247 DDHFAEGCYSS

-338 PRTTL
+338 PRTML
-343 ATGGETP
+343 ATAGDTP
-350 AAVQEALEQE
+350 VAVLEALEKE

-367 EYSVYHYDK
+367 EYYINYYDTA
-376 GPQMPDAPQAEEF
+376 PQMPDAPQAENYV
-389 ESEEEFSEAQEE
+389 SETDFAEAQER
-401 YEAEMAAFAEETQ
+401 YEARMARFAEQTQ
-414 QLEFDI
+414 QLEFNV
-420 SEGRVRKYAVIG
+420 SEGRVRKYAVIRS
-432 NLDIE
+432 LDIE
-437 IRYEEIED
+437 FRYEEIDD
-445 EEREVTVNE
+445 EEREVTVDD
-454 GQDDEHKV
+454 GQGGHTV
-462 FVTVVPPSPLEGLMQ
+462 HVTVVPPSPQEGLLQ
-477 QDRRNREIC
+477 RDRRNREIC
-486 YEHITTDMKRV
+486 YEHITADMKRL

-535 RPKEG
+535 RPKED
-540 SYLTDREQ
+540 SYLTAEEQ

-553 RITVKQQA
+553 RITAKQQA
-561 ALVRA
+561 ALIRA
-566 FLVDYF
+566 YLVDFF
-572 RSAAPEYGCTD
+572 RSAAPEYRCTD

-595 DMNFTEQ
+595 DLNFAEQ
-602 SQKVQ
+602 SKAVQ
-607 QEYLQ
+607 QQYLET
-612 VYERRK
+612 YEKRK

-626 ALQAKAESEELAV
+626 ALHAKAEAEEMAV
-639 SMQEAPDVEPEEL
+639 SMQEAPDFEPEEL

-662 AEPSPEPLIIPMDP
+662 AAPQPLIIPMDP

-687 MKAAA
+687 MKTAA

>member
-64 VEQPA
+64 AEQPA
-69 VHPETDVRL
+69 AHPETDVRL

-92 KNFREETLLEL
+92 KNFREDTLLEL
-103 AESIR
+103 AESIK

-131 RRYWAAAMANLK
+131 RRYWAAAMAGLK
-143 FIPALVRDLSDAE
+143 FIPALIRELSDAE

-164 NLQREDVR
+164 NLQRE
-172 PREEAAAYKRALQSG
+172 EAAAYKRALQSG
-187 RHTIESLVGKFGKSE
+187 RHTVESLVGKFGKSE

-247 NDHFAEGCYSS
+247 NDHFAEGCYNS

-267 ARRLYERYMTK
+267 VRRLYERYMTK

-343 ATGGETP
+343 ATDGETP
-350 AAVQEALEQE
+350 AAVLEALEQE

-367 EYSVYHYDK
+367 EYNAGYYDK
-376 GPQMPDAPQAEEF
+376 APQMPDVPQAENYV
-389 ESEEEFSEAQEE
+389 SEVDFAEAQERHE
-401 YEAEMAAFAEETQ
+401 IRMIRFTEQTQ

-437 IRYEEIED
+437 FRYEEIGD

-462 FVTVVPPSPLEGLMQ
+462 FVTVVPPSPLEGLLQ
-477 QDRRNREIC
+477 QERRYREIC

-540 SYLTDREQ
+540 SCLTDREQ

-553 RITVKQQA
+553 RITAKQQA

-566 FLVDYF
+566 YLVDYF
-572 RSAAPEYGCTD
+572 RSAAPEYRCTD

-626 ALQAKAESEELAV
+626 ALQAKAEAEEKVA
-639 SMQEAPDVEPEEL
+639 SMQETPDFEPEEL
-652 PDLLPDETPD
+652 PDLVPDEMPD
-662 AEPSPEPLIIPMDP
+662 AEPSPEPLIIPLDP

-687 MKAAA
+687 MKTAA